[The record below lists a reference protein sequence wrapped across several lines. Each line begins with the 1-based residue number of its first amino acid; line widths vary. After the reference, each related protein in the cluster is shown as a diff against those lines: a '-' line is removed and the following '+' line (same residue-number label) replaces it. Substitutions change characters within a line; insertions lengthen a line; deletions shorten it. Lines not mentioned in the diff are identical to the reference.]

1 MFELNE
7 ANYDYLKCN
16 THSEELKNINI
27 NKYIGLISKDNQLDT
42 YTKNKNK
49 IKLLYSD
56 LNDYNDECLVNAANE
71 LLLGGGGIDGFVHE
85 LGGQQLLDEVNK
97 IPFNGFGCRLC
108 EGEAIFTNGY
118 NDKYKKFIHTV
129 APYYDDNNMLKHNV
143 LEQCFDSIF
152 TQVRNNNIESITIPP
167 IGTGFYGFHMYDFTI
182 ICLRKIIYHL
192 DLNPN
197 IRQITL
203 ITNSKLQYNYYNTI
217 LNDYIHQL

>member
-7 ANYDYLKCN
+7 SIEEYAKYNA
-16 THSEELKNINI
+16 HSNELKNINI

-42 YTKNKNK
+42 YTKNKHK

-56 LNDYNDECLVNAANE
+56 LNNYDDECR
-71 LLLGGGGIDGFVHE
+71 LL
-85 LGGQQLLDEVNK
+85 
-97 IPFNGFGCRLC
+97 

-118 NDKYKKFIHTV
+118 NDKYKKFIHIV
-129 APYYDDNNMLKHNV
+129 APYYDDNNMLKPKV
-143 LEQCFDSIF
+143 LEKCFDSIF
-152 TQVRNNNIESITIPP
+152 TQVKNNNIESITIPP
-167 IGTGFYGFHMYDFTI
+167 IGTGFYGFYMFDFTI
-182 ICLRKIIYHL
+182 IYLRKIIYHL

-197 IRQITL
+197 IKQITL